1 MSIVKQYYVNL
12 QIHHSGDRWSSPPTP
27 STSPPTW
34 KHLTGQCHWPL
45 ADTGCAIPRSVASH
59 IVVSWWVLMRTL
71 LIWSLMTCDHDLY
84 ILLVEPVETWT
95 EYITPPTHKNDV
107 IGNVDRIIFL
117 VIKIHT
123 YRRTDWL
130 ADWLIDS
137 QTDTNT
143 DSKSD
148 SKTDRFH

>member
-1 MSIVKQYYVNL
+1 MSIVKQYFVNL
-12 QIHHSGDRWSSPPTP
+12 QTHHSGDRWSSPPNP

-95 EYITPPTHKNDV
+95 EYITPPPTHKNDV
-107 IGNVDRIIFL
+107 IGNVDRIIFFEITW
-117 VIKIHT
+117 VFFCAN
-123 YRRTDWL
+123 RVP
-130 ADWLIDS
+130 LIMDLNLWFAAS
-137 QTDTNT
+137 DCLKNQT
-143 DSKSD
+143 KP
-148 SKTDRFH
+148 